1 MPGRAQLMTPGQAYE
16 MGGSRFGV
24 PLKVLTNKK
33 ALDLAMQKHIWTMQ
47 EKAQGL
53 AGGMEKQKLVGE
65 QGLERQRLVNE
76 RYGKSSL
83 ESSVLSQAVKLA
95 QDQLIDLNTPEG
107 QAQFENIYRALLSQV
122 KGVPQGAEDL
132 AGGQVPDFYGSQG
145 NLLSEWSGQ
154 AEETRNLHPK
164 PSHPGIRPRNNAKLE
179 NYIKKNMSKGSRSDV
194 IRYLMSQ
201 GMEEEEAKQWL
212 ASRV

>member
-1 MPGRAQLMTPGQAYE
+1 MTPGQAYE

-33 ALDLAMQKHIWTMQ
+33 ALDLAIQKHIWTTQ
-47 EKAQGL
+47 EQAQRL
-53 AGGMEKQKLVGE
+53 AGGMEKQELVGK
-65 QGLERQRLVNE
+65 QRLEQQELQNE

-83 ESSVLSQAVKLA
+83 ESSVLSQAVRLVSN
-95 QDQLIDLNTPEG
+95 DPLFELNTPEG

-122 KGVPQGAEDL
+122 RGTPQGAEEL